1 MNQLL
6 TLLIVLVVFLI
17 IIIAGRKDRVGKADA
32 AKESG
37 KKERDEWA
45 KENVLSAYQV
55 QNKRDE
61 LTSTIDKKLG
71 ADTPDGGMLKKIVNE
86 WAELK
91 LKRFAERRSWVREPE
106 KKKA

>member
-17 IIIAGRKDRVGKADA
+17 IILAGRKDRVGKADA
-32 AKESG
+32 AKESD

-61 LTSTIDKKLG
+61 LTSVIDEKLG
-71 ADTPDGGMLKKIVNE
+71 ADTPDASILKKIVNE

-106 KKKA
+106 KKED

>member
-17 IIIAGRKDRVGKADA
+17 IILAGGKDRVGKADA

-71 ADTPDGGMLKKIVNE
+71 ADTPDAGMLKKIVNE

-91 LKRFAERRSWVREPE
+91 LKRFAERRSWVREPG
-106 KKKA
+106 KKED

>member
-32 AKESG
+32 AKESD

-106 KKKA
+106 KKED

>member
-17 IIIAGRKDRVGKADA
+17 IILAGRKDRVGKADA
-32 AKESG
+32 AKESD

-61 LTSTIDKKLG
+61 LTSTIDEKLG
-71 ADTPDGGMLKKIVNE
+71 ADAPDAAMLKKIVNE

-91 LKRFAERRSWVREPE
+91 LKRFAERRSLVREPE
-106 KKKA
+106 KKED

>member
-17 IIIAGRKDRVGKADA
+17 IILAGRKDRVGKADA

-106 KKKA
+106 KKED

>member
-17 IIIAGRKDRVGKADA
+17 IILAGRKDRVGKADA
-32 AKESG
+32 AKECG
-37 KKERDEWA
+37 KKERDEWS

-61 LTSTIDKKLG
+61 LPCTIDEKLG
-71 ADTPDGGMLKKIVNE
+71 ADTPDAGMLKKIVNE

-106 KKKA
+106 KKED

>member
-6 TLLIVLVVFLI
+6 TLVIVVAVFLI
-17 IIIAGRKDRVGKADA
+17 IILAGRKDRVGKADKV
-32 AKESG
+32 KESG
-37 KKERDEWA
+37 KKEREDWA

-61 LTSTIDKKLG
+61 LTSTIDENLG
-71 ADTPDGGMLKKIVNE
+71 ADTPDAGMLKKIVNE

-106 KKKA
+106 KKED

>member
-17 IIIAGRKDRVGKADA
+17 IILAGRKDRVGKADEV
-32 AKESG
+32 KESS
-37 KKERDEWA
+37 KKDREEWA

-61 LTSTIDKKLG
+61 LTSTIDEKLG
-71 ADTPDGGMLKKIVNE
+71 ADTPDAGMLKKIVNE

-106 KKKA
+106 KKED

>member
-17 IIIAGRKDRVGKADA
+17 IILAGRKDRVGKADEV
-32 AKESG
+32 KESG
-37 KKERDEWA
+37 KREREEWA

-91 LKRFAERRSWVREPE
+91 LKRFSERRSWVREPD
-106 KKKA
+106 KKKD

>member
-17 IIIAGRKDRVGKADA
+17 IILAGRKDRVGKADA

-45 KENVLSAYQV
+45 IENVIS
-55 QNKRDE
+55 
-61 LTSTIDKKLG
+61 S
-71 ADTPDGGMLKKIVNE
+71 
-86 WAELK
+86 
-91 LKRFAERRSWVREPE
+91 
-106 KKKA
+106 

>member
-6 TLLIVLVVFLI
+6 TLVIVVAVFLI
-17 IIIAGRKDRVGKADA
+17 TILAGRKDRVGKADEV
-32 AKESG
+32 KESS
-37 KKERDEWA
+37 KKDREEWA

-71 ADTPDGGMLKKIVNE
+71 ADTPDAGMLKKIVNE

-91 LKRFAERRSWVREPE
+91 LKRFAERRSWVREPG
-106 KKKA
+106 KKKD

>member
-17 IIIAGRKDRVGKADA
+17 IILAGRKDRVGKADA
-32 AKESG
+32 ARESG

-55 QNKRDE
+55 QNKRAD
-61 LTSTIDKKLG
+61 LTSTIDEKLG
-71 ADTPDGGMLKKIVNE
+71 ADTPDASMLKKIVNE

-91 LKRFAERRSWVREPE
+91 LKRFADRRSWVREPG
-106 KKKA
+106 KKED

>member
-17 IIIAGRKDRVGKADA
+17 IILAGRKDRVGKADA

-91 LKRFAERRSWVREPE
+91 LKRFSERRSWVREPD
-106 KKKA
+106 KKKD

>member
-17 IIIAGRKDRVGKADA
+17 IILAGRKDRVGKADA
-32 AKESG
+32 AKESD

-61 LTSTIDKKLG
+61 LTSTIDEKLG
-71 ADTPDGGMLKKIVNE
+71 ADAPDAAMLKKIVNI
-86 WAELK
+86 LY
-91 LKRFAERRSWVREPE
+91 R
-106 KKKA
+106 